1 MKIINWKVRFSKE
14 NIQFIVRFIASLLI
28 PILAYMGLK
37 LDDIITWALVG
48 DILKDFI
55 SNPYLIALTVINA
68 INVIPDPTTVGIR
81 DSRQA
86 LLYVKPRND
95 KEYL

>member
-1 MKIINWKVRFSKE
+1 MKIINWKVRFSRE
-14 NIQFIVRFIASLLI
+14 NIQFIVRFIASILI

-37 LDDIITWALVG
+37 LDDIITWSLVG
-48 DILKDFI
+48 GILRDFI
-55 SNPYLIALTVINA
+55 SNPYLIALTIINA
-68 INVIPDPTTVGIR
+68 INIIPDPTTTGIG

-86 LLYVKPRND
+86 LRYVKPRND